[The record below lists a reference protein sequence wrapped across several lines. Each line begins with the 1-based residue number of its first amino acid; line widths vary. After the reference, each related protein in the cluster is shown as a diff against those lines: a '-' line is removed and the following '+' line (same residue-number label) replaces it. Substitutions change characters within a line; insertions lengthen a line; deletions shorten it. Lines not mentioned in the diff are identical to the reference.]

1 MEPAITCFTKNS
13 VNILKDLGFKTI
25 KVASYDCASFPLI
38 RLLSKKFKNI
48 IVSTGATYDDEIVK
62 TANILKKIKIIFL
75 FCTVLLYTPLPTVI

>member
-62 TANILKKIKIIFL
+62 LHYFKKKKIIF
-75 FCTVLLYTPLPTVI
+75 FF